1 MNSINDYKSFVE
13 RHGKNFCAL
22 PFTEIANTAQGHTM
36 LCCYSETIDSNV
48 YPTQGF
54 LEGWK
59 NSKGVNRARKN
70 MLNDKST
77 KHCRR
82 CYEYENSGAYNM
94 SKRYA
99 VTSKYEREQPDLIKK
114 IKSTGHLELKTLD
127 LKFGNKCNLACIM
140 CDGHSSSLHIK
151 EKEQHKVPPQL
162 KKHIPDN
169 AHYQDFT
176 KEQLEELLSTAHTL
190 KKVKFTGGEPT
201 LLEGFREF
209 VNRLSQTEYAKN
221 ISIMMVTNGT
231 TDLIKMIP
239 IMSKFNNFEVHWST
253 DGIGSTFE
261 YIRWPAKWDKVKGNQ
276 IKFNASIKQ
285 HKSIKSILT
294 SAIQLL
300 NIDQLPALIKYTN
313 DNNFDEFIPVLVMW
327 PTPLDLSIVPT
338 SIKQNIIN
346 KILPLIKDS
355 TKFNFVLEFIE
366 LIKTRSAI
374 ETFSSTKDFLA
385 YYDTARGYSAKE
397 MCPIINEIQN
407 TIDSTYKDTLF

>member
-1 MNSINDYKSFVE
+1 MSNEYKSFVE

-70 MLNDKST
+70 MLNDKPT

-99 VTSKYEREQPDLIKK
+99 VTSKYEKEQPILIKK
-114 IKSTGHLELKTLD
+114 IKSIGQLELKTLD

-151 EKEQHKVPPQL
+151 EKEQHKVPAHL

-169 AHYQDFT
+169 AKYQDFT

-190 KKVKFTGGEPT
+190 EKVKFTGGEPT

-209 VNRLSQTEYAKN
+209 VDRLSQTEYAKN
-221 ISIMMVTNGT
+221 ISVMMVTNGT
-231 TDLIKMIP
+231 TDITKMIP
-239 IMSKFNNFEVHWST
+239 TMSKFNKFEVHWST
-253 DGIGSTFE
+253 DGIESVFE
-261 YIRWPAKWDKVKGNQ
+261 YIRWPATWNKVYNNQ
-276 IKFNASIKQ
+276 FKFNTLIKQ
-285 HKSIKSILT
+285 EGYNNISSILT

-300 NIDQLPALIKYTN
+300 NLDQLPNLIRYTN
-313 DNNFDEFIPVLVMW
+313 ENNFDEFIPVLVMW
-327 PTPLDLSIVPT
+327 PTPLDLSIIPAN
-338 SIKQNIIN
+338 IKEEVIN
-346 KILPLIKDS
+346 EVTTLAIDGK
-355 TKFNFVLEFIE
+355 KFGFVLEFLEI
-366 LIKTRSAI
+366 IKNRTPTQ
-374 ETFSSTKDFLA
+374 TFSNTLDFLA

-397 MCPIINEIQN
+397 MCPIINKIQS